1 MHKAFLALLILHLEL
16 GLRVFF
22 FCIACFFSCFF
33 CCCGSFFL
41 ALFFIDEGVDV
52 GDEVVGL
59 HHEGEVVGPNDV
71 SGKLVGGKGPAVL
84 LVKGEGTGTEV
95 EEVGHGL

>member
-1 MHKAFLALLILHLEL
+1 MHKAFLALLILHLKF

-22 FCIACFFSCFF
+22 FCIACYICRF
-33 CCCGSFFL
+33 CSSIGSFFL
-41 ALFFIDEGVDV
+41 NLLFVDEGVDV

-59 HHEGEVVGPNDV
+59 HHEGEVVSPNDV